1 MSYKWVD
8 NRKFYY
14 AYNKKNYLEI
24 VPNKF
29 IVRAKSI
36 LNKQGLIDLIG
47 KYKSELDIKELDGL
61 DFIIISKEN
70 FEKSSNFFDTFSDSI
85 EFLKP
90 VYLYR

>member
-1 MSYKWVD
+1 MSFKWVD
-8 NRKFYY
+8 KRKFYY

-36 LNKQGLIDLIG
+36 SNKQGLYDLIS
-47 KYKSELDIKELDGL
+47 KYKSELEVKELDGL

-70 FEKSSNFFDTFSDSI
+70 FEKSSNFLI
-85 EFLKP
+85 HFLI
-90 VYLYR
+90 V